1 MADFCRQCSLD
12 GFGEDWGDLAN
23 ISTPEDT
30 AKKLYARVICEGC
43 GVTSV
48 DHEGVCVSPVC
59 REQHGSPDVRITHR

>member
-1 MADFCRQCSLD
+1 MADFCKACSIAT
-12 GFGEDWGDLAN
+12 FGEDFGDLAG

-30 AKKLYARVICEGC
+30 TKELYARVICEGC

-59 REQHGSPDVRITHR
+59 IEKHGASDAGTD